1 MNIESL
7 VRPNIR
13 KLKPYSSA
21 RSLIK
26 QNKQVLMDA
35 NENPFSELGR
45 YPDPK
50 QSDLR
55 EVLAEYYKIPSD
67 SILPGNG
74 SDEIIDLLF
83 RVFTEPGRSNVL
95 IPQPTYGMYEV
106 AANIQNCYIKKVMLD
121 GHFQPDADYIL
132 KAADKET
139 KMIFLCSP
147 NNPTGNLLK
156 TDAPEKILRNF
167 NGLVIID
174 QAYLEFSDSEPWRNR
189 IKEFPNLVVLQT
201 FSKAWGMAG
210 IRGGLAFTNPEIIQW
225 LMRIKLPYNL
235 NQLTQRQM
243 TQALKTAPVMKNWV
257 NIIVNERNAMIK
269 ALNTMSA
276 VVKVYPSDANYLLV
290 KFRNSELI
298 YEQLKERGIIV
309 RNRSNMKGCKNTL
322 RISIGTPRE
331 NSLLLK
337 TLQNLIPTE
346 NQPTEEKSSVQ

>member
-1 MNIESL
+1 
-7 VRPNIR
+7 
-13 KLKPYSSA
+13 
-21 RSLIK
+21 
-26 QNKQVLMDA
+26 
-35 NENPFSELGR
+35 
-45 YPDPK
+45 
-50 QSDLR
+50 
-55 EVLAEYYKIPSD
+55 
-67 SILPGNG
+67 
-74 SDEIIDLLF
+74 
-83 RVFTEPGRSNVL
+83 
-95 IPQPTYGMYEV
+95 
-106 AANIQNCYIKKVMLD
+106 MLD